1 MAVFGRVRTIAG
13 VANGPAAIGDT
24 AGRAVPWSSPA
35 AVGTGARAA
44 GDTGGCGGARGCS
57 VGCGG
62 ARGSSVSVGDTGTS
76 SGAAVTVAVALLAS
90 GRSDTDDEDAS
101 LHEMGMRHKATSR
114 KARLS
119 LCLAPFTSNHC

>member
-1 MAVFGRVRTIAG
+1 MAVFGGLRTIAG

-24 AGRAVPWSSPA
+24 AGRAAPV
-35 AVGTGARAA
+35 AVGTGARAV
-44 GDTGGCGGARGCS
+44 GDTGGCGGARG
-57 VGCGG
+57 
-62 ARGSSVSVGDTGTS
+62 SSVSVGTGSTIVGDTGTS

-90 GRSDTDDEDAS
+90 GRNDTDDEDAS

>member
-35 AVGTGARAA
+35 AVGTGARAL
-44 GDTGGCGGARGCS
+44 GDTGGCGGAR
-57 VGCGG
+57 
-62 ARGSSVSVGDTGTS
+62 VSVGDTGTS